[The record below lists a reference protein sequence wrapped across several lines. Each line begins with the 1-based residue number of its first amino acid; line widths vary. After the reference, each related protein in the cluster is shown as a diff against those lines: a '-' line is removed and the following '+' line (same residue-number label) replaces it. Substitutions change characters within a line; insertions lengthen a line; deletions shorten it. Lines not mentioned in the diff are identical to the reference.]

1 MAHIINHLDEDSL
14 KIELDRPQS
23 VPDKYVRRESSAVVT
38 DGMRAVRYENP
49 GNADVIK
56 LVAEPFPQLR
66 PHDLLVR
73 VRAAGLNRADI
84 LQRQGFYGEQPDF
97 GDSVIPGL
105 EIAGEVVEL
114 GTAVTGFRTGD
125 RVMAIVGGGAHAE
138 YARVDSRM
146 AMAVPDRLSFAA
158 AAAIPEVFVTAH
170 QALIHLGK
178 LTSGEWAL
186 IHAAAGGVGSAAVM
200 LAHALGA
207 KTVFTASGQRRIER
221 VSQLGGTVGVDYRK
235 HDFLDA
241 VLNATDGQGVDA
253 VVDFIGGPY
262 LDRNLR
268 ALVPGGRL
276 IQVGTLQGGEGHLS
290 LDLLLHNHLR
300 IIGTV
305 MKSRSFVEKLAM
317 TTRFRQRWLSAFAT
331 GQLAPLVD
339 RVFPLAQVAEAHRYM
354 EASGNL
360 GKIVLSID

>member
-1 MAHIINHLDEDSL
+1 
-14 KIELDRPQS
+14 
-23 VPDKYVRRESSAVVT
+23 
-38 DGMRAVRYENP
+38 MRAIRFENA

-56 LVAEPFPQLR
+56 LVEEPFSEVR

-73 VRAAGLNRADI
+73 VYAAGLNRADI

-105 EIAGEVVEL
+105 EIAGEVVEV
-114 GTAVTGFRTGD
+114 GTASTGFRNGD
-125 RVMAIVGGGAHAE
+125 RVMAVVGGGAHAE
-138 YARVDSRM
+138 YARVYSRM
-146 AMAVPDRLSFAA
+146 AMAVPDRLSFAEA
-158 AAAIPEVFVTAH
+158 VAIPEVFVTAH
-170 QALIHLGK
+170 EALIHLGE
-178 LTSGEWAL
+178 LTAGEWAL
-186 IHAAAGGVGSAAVM
+186 IHAAGGGVGSAAVM
-200 LAHALGA
+200 LAYAVGA
-207 KTVFTASGQRRIER
+207 KTVFTVAGQKRIER
-221 VSQLGGTVGVDYRK
+221 VCELGGTVGVDYRK

-241 VLNATDGQGVDA
+241 ALEATDRQGVNV

-268 ALVPGGRL
+268 ALAPAGKL

-290 LDLLLHNHLR
+290 LGLLLHNHLR

-305 MKSRSFVEKLAM
+305 MKSRRFAEKLAM
-317 TTRFRQRWLSAFAT
+317 TNRFRERWLSAFVT

-339 RVFPLAQVAEAHRYM
+339 RVFPLAQAAEAHRYM

-360 GKIVLSID
+360 GKIVLTID